1 MDVAGRRS
9 HIVIAAALALS
20 ALGAAGCEAI
30 TGPSDEER
38 RIAAEQVVI
47 KAYSDEVPKVDA
59 LLSTFLE
66 AWKKA
71 NEKKDLK
78 AYKDDIQA
86 NVLPALD
93 KFVAAAEAMPVG
105 SERLKAIHAPLVAAY
120 KGAQTAHKAFL
131 EGVSE
136 ATMDAEYARVLTAMD
151 AVTKAEDAYLTSLT
165 AYYKEHRVDLQKGP

>member
-1 MDVAGRRS
+1 MSVAGRRPD
-9 HIVIAAALALS
+9 IVIASVFALV
-20 ALGAAGCEAI
+20 ALGAAGCEGI
-30 TGPSDEER
+30 TGPTEAER

-59 LLSTFLE
+59 LLTTYLE

-78 AYKDDIQA
+78 SYKDDLQA

-93 KFVAAAEAMPVG
+93 RFVAAAEAMPIG
-105 SERLKAIHAPLVAAY
+105 SERLRAIHSPLVAAY
-120 KGAQTAHKAFL
+120 RSAQAAHRTFL
-131 EGVSE
+131 DKVTE
-136 ATMDAEYARVLTAMD
+136 ATMDAEYAAVLEAMD

-165 AYYKEHRVDLQKGP
+165 SYYTEHRVDLQKGP